1 MADSN
6 APDDRASLQ
15 RDVFVP
21 MEIYK
26 VVTVFSMLIAIGLV
40 VGGFLVLDSA
50 TDQATA
56 ETEDVNVITALLGIG
71 LIAFGGV
78 VYVFSTR
85 FRPEAMG
92 NAKDD
97 TNQDTGNG

>member
-6 APDDRASLQ
+6 APDERTSVQ
-15 RDVFVP
+15 RDVTVP

-26 VVTVFSMLIAIGLV
+26 VVTVFSMLLAIGLV

-56 ETEDVNVITALLGIG
+56 DVEDVDAITALLGVG

-85 FRPEAMG
+85 FSPEEMG

-97 TNQDTGNG
+97 ASQDSGNG